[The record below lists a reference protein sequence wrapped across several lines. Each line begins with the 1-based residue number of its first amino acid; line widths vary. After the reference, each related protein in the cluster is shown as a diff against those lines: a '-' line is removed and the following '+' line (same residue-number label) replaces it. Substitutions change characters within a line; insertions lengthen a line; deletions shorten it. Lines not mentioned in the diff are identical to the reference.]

1 MLEAMIFFQNELGA
15 YAPIWFS
22 EAFGFI
28 VALHFLAVVLVQ
40 PNPQPEMKREG

>member
-22 EAFGFI
+22 DAFGFI
-28 VALHFLAVVLVQ
+28 VALHILAIVLIQ
-40 PNPQPEMKREG
+40 PKAQPEMKREG